1 MSNGRPTLAY
11 FNPVVRIVAMDGS
24 VERLEKIAA
33 DIHAAAP
40 DLTVRLID
48 QAPHSN

>member
-1 MSNGRPTLAY
+1 
-11 FNPVVRIVAMDGS
+11 MDGS

-40 DLTVRLID
+40 SLAVRMID
-48 QAPHSN
+48 HAPPSNE

>member
-1 MSNGRPTLAY
+1 LAY
-11 FNPVVRIVAMDGS
+11 FNPVVRIDAMDGS
-24 VERLEKIAA
+24 GDRLEKIAA

-40 DLTVRLID
+40 DLRVRLID